1 MYVKANAALA
11 IALALTAGVAT
22 AKQADTTHAV
32 PNAPAPNASEDY
44 PVSYPGGNP
53 PAAVTGA
60 LDGDDSTYNRLTA
73 NCGGAS
79 AVGTAVFYDTITVTY
94 TGTATGSITL
104 TTTGG
109 DTFLTAYNGTFN
121 PASPSTNCVGSNDD
135 TAGVAGNGSQLANVT
150 FTPGQTVVFVVSS
163 FDNAAQF
170 SWTADFTGTT
180 PVALQSFRIE

>member
-11 IALALTAGVAT
+11 IVLALAAGIAT

-32 PNAPAPNASEDY
+32 PNAPAPNASENY
-44 PVSYPGGNP
+44 PVNYPGGNP

-60 LDGDDSTYNRLTA
+60 LDADDSAYNRLTA

-79 AVGTAVFYDTITVTY
+79 AVGTAVLYDTITVTY
-94 TGTATGSITL
+94 TGTGTGSITL

-109 DTFLTAYNGTFN
+109 DTFLTAYNGSFN
-121 PASPSTNCVGSNDD
+121 PASPTTNCVGSNDD
-135 TAGVAGNGSQLANVT
+135 AAGVAGNGSQLANVT
-150 FTPGQTVVFVVSS
+150 FTPGQTVIFVVSS

-170 SWTADFTGTT
+170 AWTADFAGTT